1 MQQREL
7 VKQSPIRSS
16 YLSHSAHYG
25 RVYAVESTLE
35 LDYLNLIRFEK
46 TAESVESQPF
56 SIQFHLA
63 GRPRRYT
70 PDFLVIE
77 NGVEYVDEIKT
88 RSAANNPEFCHKAQK
103 LSGIFRAQGQVFRV
117 LTEDD
122 IRPGHRA
129 QNIRYLAPVL
139 DAPAPESEY
148 QTLLN
153 ATDKRSASM
162 PELLKLLA
170 SLAITPSFV
179 RRAVAHHLLQ
189 CDLTK
194 PWSQLDF
201 TW

>member
-77 NGVEYVDEIKT
+77 QGVKYVVEIKT
-88 RSAANNPEFCHKAQK
+88 RSAANNPGFCHKAQK
-103 LSGIFRAQGQVFRV
+103 LSGIFRARGEVFRV

-129 QNIRYLAPVL
+129 QNIRFLTPVL
-139 DAPAPESEY
+139 DAPAPWDEY

-153 ATDKRSASM
+153 ATEKRSAPM
-162 PELLKLLA
+162 PELQSLLGA
-170 SLAITPSFV
+170 LGIDRSFI